1 MRSGN
6 DLMLPY
12 TMVNSTDNGTVTIE
26 NQFNAAPVGFVT
38 LDGDNELLQ
47 VAVSTTGTIGDD
59 LIASTSGADTLT
71 SDDGDDFMFGG
82 ADNDTLDGG
91 TSDDVLSSGG
101 GDSLTGGDGGNIF
114 DFAAATDGEASTDGV
129 LPTGITGDFVTDFVS
144 GTDKFHINGDAFGFI
159 DNGTLTLNTN
169 FSYRTISMVPSIS
182 GQATTQYW
190 ERLPG
195 IPLRPPTSTSLILAR
210 PSDDRRSPPAA
221 LIPVI

>member
-47 VAVSTTGTIGDD
+47 VAVSTTGTIGND

-82 ADNDTLDGG
+82 
-91 TSDDVLSSGG
+91 
-101 GDSLTGGDGGNIF
+101 DGGNIF
-114 DFAAATDGEASTDGV
+114 DFAAATNGEA
-129 LPTGITGDFVTDFVS
+129 
-144 GTDKFHINGDAFGFI
+144 GTTA
-159 DNGTLTLNTN
+159 
-169 FSYRTISMVPSIS
+169 SYPPGSP
-182 GQATTQYW
+182 AT
-190 ERLPG
+190 
-195 IPLRPPTSTSLILAR
+195 S
-210 PSDDRRSPPAA
+210 
-221 LIPVI
+221 